1 MKIKTLGRIEAAART
16 AIFGYAYNYSY
27 NLYSS
32 IDYQKASEFFLGD
45 SPLETKLGLGAFLTG
60 YTIGMSLIP
69 LFIMDSLTD
78 LIHGTHHYF
87 GVEIIRRMEKN
98 PDQREKI
105 NNEMGEMLET
115 IEKPLPKLE
124 DFS

>member
-1 MKIKTLGRIEAAART
+1 MKIKTLGRIEAAVRT
-16 AIFGYAYNYSY
+16 TIFGYAYNYAN
-27 NLYSS
+27 NLYSN

-45 SPLETKLGLGAFLTG
+45 SPLELKLGVGSFLVG
-60 YTIGMSLIP
+60 STIGLTLMP

-98 PDQREKI
+98 HQHKEML
-105 NNEMGEMLET
+105 NNTMEEMLET
-115 IEKPLPKLE
+115 IEKPLPKLKV
-124 DFS
+124 FS